1 MTVINTN
8 IGATITANALA
19 KNERAM
25 NTAMER
31 LSTGKRINSAADDAA
46 GLAISQ
52 RLNAQVK
59 GLDQAARN
67 ANDAISMLQTAD
79 GAAIEITNMLQ
90 RMRELAVQATSDSN
104 TSDDVANLDLE
115 FKALAE
121 EIDRIVDATQ
131 WNGENILDGTG
142 GDGDD
147 GTFTFQ
153 IGANDGQTVSVNF
166 SDFNLAAG
174 STGAA
179 VEGTVDVTIDLTTLN
194 GLGSD
199 TAKPNAVIQFND
211 GENIIEIDQTKI
223 ATASTTNGATGPTG
237 FDSATLAD
245 LVTAITTEL
254 GVTANDDFVANFDSV
269 ALSNTG
275 ITFTQTTGGTGS
287 LGSAKTSTDGAT
299 FTSLTAAV
307 GTEGVAANTV
317 NPMGEDLSGLTASSS
332 TRYQA
337 TDDVIATLDTAIS
350 GVTTQRATFGAVMN
364 RLEYTVDNLANVS
377 QNTSASMSRIAD
389 ADYAAETTELARTQ
403 IIQQAGTA
411 MLSQANQQAQS
422 VLALLK

>member
-104 TSDDVANLDLE
+104 TTADVANLDLE
-115 FKALAE
+115 FAALSG

-131 WNGENILDGTG
+131 WNGENIPNGTG
-142 GDGDD
+142 GTT
-147 GTFTFQ
+147 GTFTYQ
-153 IGANDGQTVSVNF
+153 IGANNAQSIDVDFGDF
-166 SDFNLAAG
+166 SMAG
-174 STGAA
+174 ADVMGAA
-179 VEGTVDVTIDLTTLN
+179 DI
-194 GLGSD
+194 
-199 TAKPNAVIQFND
+199 
-211 GENIIEIDQTKI
+211 
-223 ATASTTNGATGPTG
+223 
-237 FDSATLAD
+237 SAT
-245 LVTAITTEL
+245 TAT
-254 GVTANDDFVANFDSV
+254 
-269 ALSNTG
+269 
-275 ITFTQTTGGTGS
+275 
-287 LGSAKTSTDGAT
+287 
-299 FTSLTAAV
+299 TAAV
-307 GTEGVAANTV
+307 IT
-317 NPMGEDLSGLTASSS
+317 
-332 TRYQA
+332 
-337 TDDVIATLDTAIS
+337 TLDTAIS

-364 RLEYTVDNLANVS
+364 RLEYTVDNLRNIS

>member
-1 MTVINTN
+1 VTKKLNDFFEDFKMTVINTN

-104 TSDDVANLDLE
+104 TGADVANLDLE
-115 FKALAE
+115 FAALSG
-121 EIDRIVDATQ
+121 EIDRIVGATQ
-131 WNGENILDGTG
+131 WNGEKILNGTG
-142 GDGDD
+142 GDE
-147 GTFTFQ
+147 GTFTYQ
-153 IGANDGQTVSVNF
+153 IGANNAQSIDVDFGDF
-166 SDFNLAAG
+166 SMG
-174 STGAA
+174 
-179 VEGTVDVTIDLTTLN
+179 GTDVMGDDDISGTTA
-194 GLGSD
+194 
-199 TAKPNAVIQFND
+199 TAEAVI
-211 GENIIEIDQTKI
+211 T
-223 ATASTTNGATGPTG
+223 
-237 FDSATLAD
+237 
-245 LVTAITTEL
+245 
-254 GVTANDDFVANFDSV
+254 
-269 ALSNTG
+269 
-275 ITFTQTTGGTGS
+275 
-287 LGSAKTSTDGAT
+287 
-299 FTSLTAAV
+299 
-307 GTEGVAANTV
+307 
-317 NPMGEDLSGLTASSS
+317 
-332 TRYQA
+332 
-337 TDDVIATLDTAIS
+337 TLDTAIS

-364 RLEYTVDNLANVS
+364 RLEYTVDNLRNIS